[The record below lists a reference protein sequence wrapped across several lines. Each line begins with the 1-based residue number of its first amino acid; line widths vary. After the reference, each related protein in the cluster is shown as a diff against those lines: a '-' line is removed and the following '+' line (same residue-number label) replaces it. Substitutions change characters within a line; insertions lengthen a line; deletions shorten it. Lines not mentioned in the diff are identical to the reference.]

1 MRCCYFFFWSIFSE
15 LENGRFFY
23 HNFTVYPIWQPA
35 LERSRDYIALSS
47 AFLNANYLGG
57 RRRSLFSNNDIVF
70 DKVVIIFMDFCLVP
84 HKKPVNLPKQV
95 YLTMSYLQFRPKN
108 EPPLMCWCFLIILF
122 TFLIIYSHKTRAA
135 R

>member
-1 MRCCYFFFWSIFSE
+1 MVDFSTTI
-15 LENGRFFY
+15 LLY
-23 HNFTVYPIWQPA
+23 DPIWQPA

-84 HKKPVNLPKQV
+84 HKKNPSIYQTKSTSQCLTYNLDRK
-95 YLTMSYLQFRPKN
+95 MSPR
-108 EPPLMCWCFLIILF
+108 
-122 TFLIIYSHKTRAA
+122 
-135 R
+135 